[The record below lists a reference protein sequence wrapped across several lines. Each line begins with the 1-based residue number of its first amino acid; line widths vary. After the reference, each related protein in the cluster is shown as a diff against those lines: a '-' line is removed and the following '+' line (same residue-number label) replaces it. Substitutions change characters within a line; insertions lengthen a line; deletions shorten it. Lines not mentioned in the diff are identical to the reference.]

1 MKTITMMSE
10 ADMTKGHGVLS
21 VYDELMMLL
30 ENYYPDK
37 YIVRKNSLAHA
48 DIFHYHTI
56 NPEFYLSIPLVR
68 KKSITVGFVHFMPKT
83 LDESLHLWK
92 IAKIPFYKYIIKFYN
107 SMDYLVTVNPHFIKE
122 LVDAGI
128 ERDKITYIPNCVSS
142 EHFFEMSKEEKKA
155 LREKLGIPQD
165 KHVVIGV
172 GQLQIRKGVLD
183 FVEVAK
189 KNPDKLFLWLGGF
202 SFGKISD
209 GYNEIKD
216 LMEHPPKN
224 VRFVGM
230 VERSE
235 MNDYYNASDL
245 LLLPSFAELFPMTIL
260 EALNCKLPIVVRNL
274 EEYQGI
280 VSDYCLLCE
289 DVDGFDREINRLC
302 RDSAYYE
309 EARAKSAAGRDY
321 YSTQNVA
328 KMWDQFYSG
337 LTKKVRSKKLS
348 CDKGGV
354 AR

>member
-30 ENYYPDK
+30 ETYYPDK

-56 NPEFYLSIPLVR
+56 NPEFFLSIPLVR

-83 LDESLHLWK
+83 LDESLDLWK
-92 IAKIPFYKYIIKFYN
+92 VAKVPFYKYIIKFYN
-107 SMDYLVTVNPHFIKE
+107 SMDYLVTVNPHFIEE
-122 LVDAGI
+122 LVEAGI
-128 ERDKITYIPNCVSS
+128 DRNKITYIPNCVSS
-142 EHFFEMSKEEKKA
+142 EHFFEMSAQEKGQ
-155 LREKLGIPQD
+155 LRKKLDIPLD
-165 KHVVIGV
+165 KRVIIGV

-183 FVEVAK
+183 FVKVAK
-189 KNPDKLFLWLGGF
+189 DNPDKLFLWLGGF

-209 GYNEIKD
+209 GYDEIKEI
-216 LMEHPPKN
+216 MEHPPAN

-230 VERSE
+230 VDRSE

-245 LLLPSFAELFPMTIL
+245 LLLPSYAELFPMTIL

-289 DVDGFDREINRLC
+289 DAEGFSREINRLC
-302 RDSAYYE
+302 SDEAYY
-309 EARAKSAAGRDY
+309 AQAKVKSTAGSEF
-321 YSTQNVA
+321 YSTENVA
-328 KMWDQFYSG
+328 KMWDQFYSS
-337 LTKKVRSKKLS
+337 LTKKVRNKKLS
-348 CDKGGV
+348 CGKSGV